1 MPLDFF
7 YKTKLPQKL
16 PIKMEEIVNDLKKCQ
31 SKEECL
37 RKVYDILN
45 SKYQGARVMTYLKFP
60 AIFKKDVNFF
70 WNQSGFLH
78 CTNMNYLARI
88 LLVESKLFKEEDITP
103 QWTLIWY
110 ISPHQYLR
118 VKVAENKVIN
128 MDIWAKNYGINFGDY
143 AKGFK

>member
-7 YKTKLPQKL
+7 SKTPIPKKLPS
-16 PIKMEEIVNDLKKCQ
+16 EIIDVVDDLRKSS

-37 RKVYDILN
+37 QKVYDLLGN
-45 SKYQGARVMTYLKFP
+45 KYQGARVQTYLKLP
-60 AIFKKDVNFF
+60 LAFKKDIYFF
-70 WNQSGFLH
+70 WNKKGFLH

-88 LLVESKLFKEEDITP
+88 LLVKSGFFKEEDIILK
-103 QWTLIWY
+103 WTLIWY
-110 ISPHQYLR
+110 ISPHQYLK
-118 VKVAENKVIN
+118 VKVAENKFIN